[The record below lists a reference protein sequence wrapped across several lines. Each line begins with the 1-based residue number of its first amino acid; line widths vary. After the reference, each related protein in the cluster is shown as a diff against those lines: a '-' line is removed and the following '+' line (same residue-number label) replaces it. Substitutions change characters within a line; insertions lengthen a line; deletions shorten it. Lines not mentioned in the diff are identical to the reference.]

1 MFLGRLM
8 GFDSFWAMDHFPQ
21 IPMIERPDQRMLEGW
36 TIISTK
42 LMAMK
47 FISLM
52 YQFNNSQRTE

>member
-1 MFLGRLM
+1 
-8 GFDSFWAMDHFPQ
+8 
-21 IPMIERPDQRMLEGW
+21 MLEGW